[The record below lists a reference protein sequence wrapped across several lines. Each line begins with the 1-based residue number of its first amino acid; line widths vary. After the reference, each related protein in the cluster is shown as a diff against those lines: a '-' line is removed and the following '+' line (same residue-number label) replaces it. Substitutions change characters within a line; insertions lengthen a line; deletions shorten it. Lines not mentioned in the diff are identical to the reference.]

1 VNETSF
7 DAIAV
12 SAEYA
17 ALRNLIEAD
26 AGNHPIAIFRRWESL
41 RRSVAAWKS
50 RVHLR
55 MRQDASDEAAAADG
69 RSVSQALPLYQ
80 AHDAAV
86 KGYLLAPEWRR
97 AIQDLV
103 GAATLARWEAD
114 VTAFAP
120 AIQDDLTLEER
131 LTNEYFQLI
140 GTMKAA
146 LRGREY
152 SLAGLTSL
160 AENGDASLRREACCA
175 GWNALSQH
183 STKLDAL
190 FDELVR
196 CRTSMAR
203 KLGYANYMPLA
214 YKRLGRADYGTSQV
228 RGFVTKSPNR
238 SFR

>member
-1 VNETSF
+1 VRETGF
-7 DAIAV
+7 NATYV
-12 SAEYA
+12 PTEYA
-17 ALRNLIEAD
+17 ALRNLIAAD
-26 AGNHPIAIFRRWESL
+26 EGNHPIEVFERWESL
-41 RRSVAAWKS
+41 RRSVGAWKS

-55 MRQDASDEAAAADG
+55 MRQDAFDETAAEDG
-69 RSVSQALPLYQ
+69 RSLAEALPLYE
-80 AHDAAV
+80 AHDAEL
-86 KGYLLAPEWRR
+86 KTYLLAPERRR
-97 AIQDLV
+97 AIQDVV

-114 VTAFAP
+114 ITAFAP
-120 AIQDDLTLEER
+120 AIQVDLTLEER